1 MTELVYIVVQTAIG
15 GRIMFKIKKSGLFA
29 TIVAFSTVLTGC
41 AIGGEQAVRQTE
53 DSTPQEVTY
62 VEEDALN
69 KDTSSTEQIEKKSD
83 EAAEETVMRELYLLD
98 KNGYVVP
105 QTVSL
110 PKTKEVAKQALE
122 YLVDGGPITE
132 LLPNGF
138 RAVLPAGTM
147 VNGVNLLKD
156 GTLVVDFSKEFSNY
170 NAEDEMKILQ
180 AITWTLTQFDTV
192 NKVKIQINGHDQSNM
207 PVNGTPINE
216 GTSRANGINF
226 DNGEV
231 VDVVNSKAVTLYFLA
246 QNGDN
251 TYYVPVTRRINKN
264 EENTY
269 AAAVKELIKGP
280 NISSGLYTELH
291 DDIALLEEPTYENG
305 VVTLNFNE
313 SILSSL
319 QGTALSQN
327 ILNELVLSL
336 TEQEGVESVAIK
348 VNGEEKVVNEQGAE
362 ITAPVARPKSVNT
375 GSF

>member
-1 MTELVYIVVQTAIG
+1 
-15 GRIMFKIKKSGLFA
+15 MFKIKKSGLLA
-29 TIVAFSTVLTGC
+29 SIVAFTTVLTGC
-41 AIGGEQAVRQTE
+41 AMGGEQAVRQMN
-53 DSTPQEVTY
+53 DQKQQEVTY
-62 VEEDALN
+62 VDENSLDPN
-69 KDTSSTEQIEKKSD
+69 TSSTEQVENK
-83 EAAEETVMRELYLLD
+83 ETAAAQETYSRELFLLD

-105 QTVSL
+105 QTITL
-110 PKTKEVAKQALE
+110 PKTNEVAKQALE
-122 YLVDGGPITE
+122 YLVEGGPIDE

-138 RAVLPAGTM
+138 RAVLPAGTI

-170 NAEDEMKILQ
+170 QAEDEMKILQ
-180 AITWTLTQFDTV
+180 AITYTLTQFDTV
-192 NKVKIQINGHDQSNM
+192 KKVKIQINGYDQTNM

-226 DNGEV
+226 DNGDV

-251 TYYVPVTRRINKN
+251 TYYVPVTRRIAKN
-264 EENTY
+264 DDSY
-269 AAAVKELIKGP
+269 AATVKELIKGP
-280 NISSGLYTELH
+280 SATSSLYSELH
-291 DDIALLEEPTYENG
+291 DDIALLDQPTYKNG

-313 SILSSL
+313 GILSSI

-336 TEQEGVESVAIK
+336 TEHEGVESVAIK
-348 VNGEEKVVNEQGAE
+348 VNGEEKVLNEKGTE
-362 ITAPVARPKSVNT
+362 ITEPVSRPKSVNT

>member
-1 MTELVYIVVQTAIG
+1 MSVLVYIVVQTAIG

-29 TIVAFSTVLTGC
+29 SIVAFSTVLAGC
-41 AIGGEQAVRQTE
+41 AMGGEQAVRQME
-53 DSTPQEVTY
+53 EETPQEVTY
-62 VEEDALN
+62 VDEGALEQN
-69 KDTSSTEQIEKKSD
+69 TTTTEQAENNQEK
-83 EAAEETVMRELYLLD
+83 AAEETYSRELYLLD

-105 QTVSL
+105 QTVTL
-110 PKTKEVAKQALE
+110 PKTQEVAKQALE
-122 YLVDGGPITE
+122 YLVDGGPISN

-147 VNGVNLLKD
+147 VNGVNLQTD

-192 NKVKIQINGHDQSNM
+192 NKVKIQINGYDKNTM

-231 VDVVNSKAVTLYFLA
+231 VDVVNSKAITLYFLA

-251 TYYVPVTRRINKN
+251 TYYVPVTRRIEKN
-264 EENTY
+264 EENY
-269 AAAVKELIKGP
+269 VAAVNELIKGP
-280 NISSGLYTELH
+280 NALSGLYTELH
-291 DDIALLEEPTYENG
+291 DDIALVEEPLYENG
-305 VVTLNFNE
+305 VVTLDFNE
-313 SILSSL
+313 GILSSL

-327 ILNELVLSL
+327 ILNELVFSL
-336 TEQEGVESVAIK
+336 TELDGVESVAIK
-348 VNGEEKVVNEQGAE
+348 VNGDEKVMNEQGAE
-362 ITAPVARPKSVNT
+362 ISAPVSRPKSVNT